1 MVRYVDY
8 LAPDPEISGQ
18 RYFLVSHAQLSDG
31 SWWCKFGGAW
41 DSLEQAQRVAQQ
53 RIKVDD
59 SFNIAA
65 GPVGQWVPA
74 IPTPENTEN
83 VEYSDERLN
92 TLFKGYVEGQ
102 RAAKEHFIERK
113 EAVMRDGLDA
123 HLTPEEI
130 IPRGP
135 GPPPP
140 IDERGLRELAQA
152 EGASEPSESTTV
164 NIPLTSS
171 SSWIPTG

>member
-1 MVRYVDY
+1 MVRYVDF

-41 DSLEQAQRVAQQ
+41 DSLEQAERVAQQ

-74 IPTPENTEN
+74 IPTPENTEK

-92 TLFKGYVEGQ
+92 DLFKGYAEGQ
-102 RAAKEHFIERK
+102 RAAREHFLERK
-113 EAVMRDGLDA
+113 EAVKRDGLDR
-123 HLTPEEI
+123 HLAPDEVVA
-130 IPRGP
+130 PGP
-135 GPPPP
+135 GPPAP
-140 IDERGLRELAQA
+140 INERQLREVSVDAGGGQ
-152 EGASEPSESTTV
+152 EKEDTTV
-164 NIPLTSS
+164 HLPLTRSPAWQAAS
-171 SSWIPTG
+171 